1 MADKPTYEELEQQIK
16 KLHNKAIE
24 LKEEKKRLQKQ
35 LTLANII
42 ISANP
47 DLIVLKDRDFV
58 YQAVNPA
65 FCRFLGKTEED
76 IIGKTDF
83 DLFPRVEAEI
93 YRRDDLKVI
102 RTKKPQVQ
110 DEEVTAEKERRWLRV
125 AKTPVFS
132 KKGTSTGVLC
142 SVVEITDRKKT
153 KELLRESEERYRALA
168 ENSRVGIW
176 QTTLDGYIIYVNPAM
191 CQMLEIKNP
200 KELHGKAYDFFFDEK
215 NREIVKRNLAK
226 REKGISST
234 YEVELIGKN
243 GTKHNVMISGAPIFS
258 SDDNIHSAIGTFT
271 DITFRKKAEE
281 ALRESEENFRTLA
294 ENANDGILIA
304 SGAETYVYANKQAA
318 EITGYSIS
326 ELLKKTIKD
335 LSHPVDFEKTKE
347 RYRKIISGKP
357 FQKLYKTRI
366 IHKNGKEIPI
376 EVTSARSNWKGRDAD
391 IVIIRDLTER
401 VKTEKALKKAHN
413 DLDRRVKERTKELE
427 IKTKNL
433 EEINTAMRV
442 LLTKR
447 EEDKKE
453 LEYNMLSN
461 VIKLINPYLE
471 KIKKTR
477 LDSQQ
482 KTFLNIMESNLQD
495 ITSQFARKISLRELN
510 LTPTEIQVANMIRHG
525 NSSKEIADVMNV
537 SIRTIAAHRRNIRKK
552 IGLNRKRANLRS
564 YLLSLH

>member
-1 MADKPTYEELEQQIK
+1 MANKPTYEELEQQIK
-16 KLHNKAIE
+16 KLHNKALE

-35 LTLANII
+35 LNLSNII

-47 DLIVLKDRDFV
+47 DLIVLKDRVFV

-83 DLFPRVEAEI
+83 DLFPRVEAEM

-132 KKGTSTGVLC
+132 KKGASTGVLC
-142 SVVEITDRKKT
+142 SVVDITDRKKT

-176 QTTLDGYIIYVNPAM
+176 QTTLDGYIIYINPAM

-200 KELHGKAYDFFFDEK
+200 KELHGKTYDFFFNEK

-234 YEVELIGKN
+234 YEVELIGKK
-243 GTKHNVMISGAPIFS
+243 GTKRNVMISGAPIFL

-281 ALRESEENFRTLA
+281 TLRESEENFRTLA

-357 FQKLYKTRI
+357 FQKMYKTRI

-376 EVTSARSNWKGRDAD
+376 EVTSAKSNWKGRDAD

-471 KIKKTR
+471 KIKKTK

-495 ITSQFARKISLRELN
+495 ITSQFAHKISLRELN

-552 IGLNRKRANLRS
+552 IGLNQKRANLRS

>member
-1 MADKPTYEELEQQIK
+1 MANKPTYEELEQQIK
-16 KLHNKAIE
+16 KLHNKALE

-35 LTLANII
+35 LNLSNII

-83 DLFPRVEAEI
+83 DLFPRVEAEM
-93 YRRDDLKVI
+93 YRCDDLKVI
-102 RTKKPQVQ
+102 RTKKPQIQ

-132 KKGTSTGVLC
+132 KKGASTGVLC
-142 SVVEITDRKKT
+142 SVVDITDRKKT

-191 CQMLEIKNP
+191 CQMLEINNP
-200 KELHGKAYDFFFDEK
+200 EELHGKAYDFFFDEK

-366 IHKNGKEIPI
+366 IHKNGKEIPL
-376 EVTSARSNWKGRDAD
+376 EVTSAKSNWKGRDAD

-552 IGLNRKRANLRS
+552 IGLNRKRVNLRS